1 MGAWDTGI
9 FDNDTAADFSSSVE
23 HCSDVEA
30 RHDLLMATMGAFLD
44 HRVTQQD
51 MLPGYEFDSL
61 LETALAAAAYV
72 ADAKNGRHQ
81 FTDNAFAMGHNRE
94 VEDPAKDEAWYHID
108 LGTPGPE
115 LVQRAVAVADKA
127 LRFMRKFN
135 VDQDWIEPSQ
145 ELLKA
150 LDE

>member
-9 FDNDTAADFSSSVE
+9 FDNDHAADFSSFVE

-30 RHDLLMATMGAFLD
+30 RHDLLMATMGALLE
-44 HRVTQQD
+44 RRITEQD
-51 MLPGYEFDSL
+51 MLDGYEFDSD
-61 LETALAAAAYV
+61 LEAALAAAAYV

-81 FTDNAFAMGHNRE
+81 FTDNAYAMGRH
-94 VEDPAKDEAWYHID
+94 EDRDYDDDSAWYHID

-115 LVQRAVAVADKA
+115 LISRAYKVAKKAVEAMRQFQVAEEWVQ
-127 LRFMRKFN
+127 
-135 VDQDWIEPSQ
+135 PSQ

-150 LDE
+150 LE